1 MDELGMTRDP
11 TNFISDSIGRLVESR
26 LGKWTV
32 WCTNLKVG
40 EIQERM
46 DGRIASRLI
55 RDENKV
61 ISIKAG
67 DYALRQRKSA

>member
-1 MDELGMTRDP
+1 MKTEPKIEQWMRDAANDYYSPDHHPLATRIRFA
-11 TNFISDSIGRLVESR
+11 N
-26 LGKWTV
+26 
-32 WCTNLKVG
+32 
-40 EIQERM
+40 
-46 DGRIASRLI
+46 RIAARLI